1 MPQRRNAA
9 ARSGPA
15 SITESF
21 KTITRTETDE
31 YCSAKL
37 VLRGP
42 ARPSTPA
49 MRDQPRML
57 QILVPADTTFRG
69 KLATE
74 SGLAAANATAAVLN
88 GWKTEVVRSGS
99 DYVLKPSLIRWAD
112 RSDYS
117 LDGNQDVT
125 ALAYEPQDTASHR
138 TLQRVV
144 VQAAQS
150 TIRMTMGG
158 DPGDVMTKEFAKR

>member
-1 MPQRRNAA
+1 
-9 ARSGPA
+9 
-15 SITESF
+15 
-21 KTITRTETDE
+21 
-31 YCSAKL
+31 
-37 VLRGP
+37 
-42 ARPSTPA
+42 

-125 ALAYEPQDTASHR
+125 TQEYEPQDTASHR

-150 TIRMTMGG
+150 RIRMTMGG